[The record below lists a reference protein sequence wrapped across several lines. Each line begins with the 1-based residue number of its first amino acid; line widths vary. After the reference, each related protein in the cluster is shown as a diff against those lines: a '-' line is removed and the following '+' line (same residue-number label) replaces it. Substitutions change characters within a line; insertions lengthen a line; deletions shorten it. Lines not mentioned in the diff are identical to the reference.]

1 MKFLFLILITVFTV
15 KAIGQTKYTTVS
27 ENFISYHQ
35 NIAVAE
41 RMFKNDSL
49 LQAYAW
55 FDIAIQSYKGAIN
68 PGHYFRAALCAIKI
82 KEEFKALDYLEK
94 AILNGYE
101 VDSSRKDQV
110 VFFNQNTRNEYLKN
124 IEVWDKKRFEAMNSE
139 WESEFYNIQEANKK
153 YAAVKY
159 TSAVDFC
166 AACLQNKACNKTGAE
181 YVSKYRLV
189 KEKMKADSITAS
201 NLLKSIQKNG
211 FPTMKLV
218 GKTASAIAR
227 SIFLNYDL
235 DKKNERLND
244 LLFKALND
252 GHISPEFYATLIDR
266 RNLMNGLTPEFYQP
280 IVGYEKTI
288 GKDITAANLKRKTI
302 GLYTIKIVSTAA
314 TKTKD
319 PNPCKKCYVGLYDY

>member
-94 AILNGYE
+94 AITNGYE
-101 VDSSRKDQV
+101 VDSARKDQV

-181 YVSKYRLV
+181 YLSKYRLV
-189 KEKMKADSITAS
+189 KEKMKADSVTAS

-244 LLFKALND
+244 LLYKALMD
-252 GHISPEFYATLIDR
+252 GHISPEFYATLVDR
-266 RNLMNGLTPEFYQP
+266 RNVRNGLPPEFYEP

>member
-94 AILNGYE
+94 AITNGYE

-181 YVSKYRLV
+181 YLSKYRLV
-189 KEKMKADSITAS
+189 KEKMKADSVTAS

-244 LLFKALND
+244 LLYKALMD
-252 GHISPEFYATLIDR
+252 GHISPEFYATLVDR
-266 RNLMNGLTPEFYQP
+266 RNVRNGLPPEFYEP